1 MLEYL
6 IELAKTETPITLGSL
21 ENSFDTLDCSI
32 SNYYDTRSFIKD
44 VYGGWFYGEKDSKGM
59 RVYVVPYNFETYR
72 NQPSKETDEVIIVKL
87 SSKYGKEVYY
97 LNDKYCRKVR

>member
-6 IELAKTETPITLGSL
+6 IELAETETPITLGSL
-21 ENSFDTLDCSI
+21 ENSFDILSCHPSD
-32 SNYYDTRSFIKD
+32 YYDTRTFIRG
-44 VYGGWFYGEKDSKGM
+44 VYGSWFYGEKDSKGM
-59 RVYVVPYNFETYR
+59 RVYIVPYNFETYR

>member
-1 MLEYL
+1 
-6 IELAKTETPITLGSL
+6 
-21 ENSFDTLDCSI
+21 
-32 SNYYDTRSFIKD
+32 
-44 VYGGWFYGEKDSKGM
+44 M

-87 SSKYGKEVYY
+87 SSKYGKDVYY

>member
-21 ENSFDTLDCSI
+21 ENSFDDLDCST
-32 SNYYDTRSFIKD
+32 SSYYDTRSFIKGIC
-44 VYGGWFYGEKDSKGM
+44 GGWFYGEKDSEGM

>member
-6 IELAKTETPITLGSL
+6 IELAKTETPIILGSL
-21 ENSFDTLDCSI
+21 ENSFNTLDCAI
-32 SNYYDTRSFIKD
+32 SSYYDTRSFIKG

-87 SSKYGKEVYY
+87 SNELNNKNYY
-97 LNDKYCRKVR
+97 LNEKYCKKVR